1 MNKKAELEQ
10 KLGKVA
16 LMALYGML
24 STICYLLVALAI
36 MKVFAFALDLPD
48 LRMNNKITAVMYLEY
63 MMYLAF
69 ACVVWVLPS
78 QIYNKYMRPD
88 EMSE

>member
-36 MKVFAFALDLPD
+36 MKVFAFALF
-48 LRMNNKITAVMYLEY
+48 TAG
-63 MMYLAF
+63 
-69 ACVVWVLPS
+69 
-78 QIYNKYMRPD
+78 
-88 EMSE
+88 

>member
-1 MNKKAELEQ
+1 MSKKAELEQ
-10 KLGKVA
+10 KLGKVT

-36 MKVFAFALDLPD
+36 MKVITFALDLPE
-48 LRMNNKITAVMYLEY
+48 LRMNNKITAAMYFEY

-69 ACVVWVLPS
+69 ACVVWIVPS
-78 QIYNKYMRPD
+78 QIYNKYLLPD